1 MDVKHWAN
9 AADCNNTV
17 YSKFPRHVQHPGLRV
32 PTGKLFGT
40 AWEQTPTNYTEA
52 DPSKHAPL
60 QALLRWCYTCRLD
73 LPYEEVPACLQ
84 LLQSAGLT
92 ELADEV
98 HADMSSEGEL
108 TF

>member
-1 MDVKHWAN
+1 M
-9 AADCNNTV
+9 
-17 YSKFPRHVQHPGLRV
+17 
-32 PTGKLFGT
+32 PTGKLFSS

-98 HADMSSEGEL
+98 HAVMNSEGEL